1 MYGTCN
7 VRSCVLGCH
16 CNFSCRSGA
25 VKAGSLFD
33 FIKNLVDLP
42 KLDKWKLEEL
52 QRLLDPNNDNRYIFL
67 KFLTPFPEADN
78 SQVC

>member
-1 MYGTCN
+1 MSDCAML
-7 VRSCVLGCH
+7 VSH
-16 CNFSCRSGA
+16 HNFFYRSGA

-52 QRLLDPNNDNRYIFL
+52 QRLLDPNNDNRYIFFKISNTL
-67 KFLTPFPEADN
+67 P
-78 SQVC
+78 

>member
-1 MYGTCN
+1 MYSTCN
-7 VRSCVLGCH
+7 VRSCALGCH

-52 QRLLDPNNDNRYIFL
+52 QRLLDPNNDNRYIFKKISNTL
-67 KFLTPFPEADN
+67 P
-78 SQVC
+78 

>member
-1 MYGTCN
+1 MYSTCN

-16 CNFSCRSGA
+16 CIFSCRSGA

-52 QRLLDPNNDNRYIFL
+52 QRLLDPNNDNRYIFFKISNTL
-67 KFLTPFPEADN
+67 P
-78 SQVC
+78 

>member
-1 MYGTCN
+1 MY
-7 VRSCVLGCH
+7 VRLCDAVSNHDL
-16 CNFSCRSGA
+16 SYRSGA

-52 QRLLDPNNDNRYIFL
+52 QRLLDPNNDNRYFFS
-67 KFLTPFPEADN
+67 KF
-78 SQVC
+78 

>member
-1 MYGTCN
+1 MYSTCN
-7 VRSCVLGCH
+7 VRSYVLGCH
-16 CNFSCRSGA
+16 CNISCRSGA

-52 QRLLDPNNDNRYIFL
+52 QRLLDPNNDNRYIF
-67 KFLTPFPEADN
+67 FF
-78 SQVC
+78 